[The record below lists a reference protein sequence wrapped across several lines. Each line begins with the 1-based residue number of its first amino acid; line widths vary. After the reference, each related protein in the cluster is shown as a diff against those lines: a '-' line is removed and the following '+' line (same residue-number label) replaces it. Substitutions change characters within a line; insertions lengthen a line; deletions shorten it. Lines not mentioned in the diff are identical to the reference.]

1 MNPSRCRLGDSLE
14 GLNFLNPQTELYD
27 TTLIVRK
34 PSTSQVHLI
43 CGGGGG
49 HEPAHAGFVGKGML
63 SAAVS
68 GQVFASPNAR
78 QVEKA
83 LDKLKN
89 GKGTLVIVSHIALF
103 LSLLKRI

>member
-1 MNPSRCRLGDSLE
+1 MGKHILNSPKTAIRDSLE

-49 HEPAHAGFVGKGML
+49 HEPAHTGFVGKGML
-63 SAAVS
+63 SAA
-68 GQVFASPNAR
+68 
-78 QVEKA
+78 
-83 LDKLKN
+83 
-89 GKGTLVIVSHIALF
+89 
-103 LSLLKRI
+103 